1 MSGLTKIQSVYRSTF
16 RVVDSIETG
25 ADGTRIPVIR
35 GAASRV
41 DQASIKGYRYRSGFW
56 DKIVNDPQLQ
66 QRVMDRDMLGMIE
79 HPEDGYE
86 YSRTPLDKASHVVLR
101 AWVDEKTHEPWIDCG
116 LLNNDRGNAI
126 KALVDVGFRPGCS
139 TRAMGGFLHDS
150 VGDYLDENNYAV
162 ITWDIVRSPNFEDI
176 RLERVSDSS
185 IFKEAV
191 QMYHLRDSVAA
202 DYNHEKLCSDLDAA
216 IRALQ
221 AVAVSLGRK

>member
-1 MSGLTKIQSVYRSTF
+1 MSLSKIQSVYRSAF
-16 RVVDSIETG
+16 RVVDSIESG

-56 DKIVNDPQLQ
+56 DKIISDSQLQ
-66 QRVMDRDMLGMIE
+66 QRVADRDMLGMIE
-79 HPEDGYE
+79 HPEDEYE
-86 YSRTPLDKASHVVLR
+86 YNRTPLDKASHVVLR

-116 LLNNDRGNAI
+116 LLNNERGNAI

-150 VGDYLDENNYAV
+150 LGDYLDENNYAV
-162 ITWDIVRSPNFEDI
+162 ITWDIVRSPNFDDI

-191 QMYHLRDSVAA
+191 QMYQLRDSVA
-202 DYNHEKLCSDLDAA
+202 DCYNHDKLCNDLKSA
-216 IRALQ
+216 IDALQ
-221 AVAVSLGRK
+221 RVADFLEKK

>member
-1 MSGLTKIQSVYRSTF
+1 MELSKIQSVYRSSF
-16 RVVDSIETG
+16 RVVDSIESG

-56 DKIVNDPQLQ
+56 DKIINTPELQ
-66 QRVMDRDMLGMIE
+66 QRVADRDMLGMIE
-79 HPEDGYE
+79 HPEDEYE

-101 AWVDEKTHEPWIDCG
+101 AWVDEKSHEPWIDCG

-126 KALVDVGFRPGCS
+126 KALVDVGFKPGCS

-150 VGDYLDENNYAV
+150 IGDYLDENNYAV
-162 ITWDIVRSPNFEDI
+162 ITWDIVRSPNFDDI

-185 IFKEAV
+185 IFREAV
-191 QMYHLRDSVAA
+191 QMYHLRDSVADGYDHSKLSSDIDSAIAALRRIA
-202 DYNHEKLCSDLDAA
+202 DGLKRL
-216 IRALQ
+216 
-221 AVAVSLGRK
+221 